1 MASSTDASVDAFLDH
16 LWLEDGV
23 SNATRSA
30 YATDLAVARAL
41 LAEVDLSQ
49 AQGHDLQQLF
59 AKMLEAGKKPAT
71 LARMRTT
78 LKRYFRFLCARG
90 EREDNPVLQ
99 LDSARGRRQTL
110 PRVLSEADVEA
121 LLAAPDTGDILG
133 LRDRAMLEV
142 LYASGLRVSE
152 LVGLPMEGVLLREG
166 VLRVWGKGS
175 KERLVPMGE
184 EAQAALEDY
193 LAHARPA
200 LLNGRI
206 ADAVFVSARGEAL
219 TRQAFWYR
227 IKHYA
232 TLAGISRDISPH
244 TLRHAFATHLL
255 NHGADLRAVQML
267 LGHAD
272 LSTTQIYTHVAKARL
287 AALHAAHHP
296 RG

>member
-1 MASSTDASVDAFLDH
+1 MTSSALIDAFIAR

-23 SNATRSA
+23 SEATRSA
-30 YATDLAVARAL
+30 YATDLAVAAKL
-41 LAEVDLSQ
+41 LAGKNLHEASPE
-49 AQGHDLQQLF
+49 DLQQIF
-59 AKMLEAGKKPAT
+59 AQMLEAGKKPAT

-78 LKRYFRFLCARG
+78 LKRYFRFLQARG
-90 EREDNPVLQ
+90 VCEDNPVLH
-99 LDSARGRRQTL
+99 LDKARHQRKPL
-110 PRVLSEADVEA
+110 PRSLSEADVEA
-121 LLAAPDTGDILG
+121 LLAAPDISDPLG
-133 LRDRAMLEV
+133 VRDRAMLEV

-152 LVGLPMEGVLLREG
+152 LVGLPMDGVLLREG
-166 VLRVWGKGS
+166 VLRIWGKGS

-184 EAQAALEDY
+184 EAQAALEAY
-193 LAHARPA
+193 LRDVRAG
-200 LLNGRI
+200 LLHGRRC
-206 ADAVFVSARGEAL
+206 DAVFVTTRGEGL

-232 TLAGISRDISPH
+232 LLAGISTDISPH

-272 LSTTQIYTHVAKARL
+272 LSTTQIYTHVAQARL

>member
-1 MASSTDASVDAFLDH
+1 MTSSALIDAFIAR

-23 SNATRSA
+23 SEATRSA
-30 YATDLAVARAL
+30 YATDLAVAAKL
-41 LAEVDLSQ
+41 LAGKNLHEASPE
-49 AQGHDLQQLF
+49 DLQQIF
-59 AKMLEAGKKPAT
+59 AQMLESGKKPAT

-78 LKRYFRFLCARG
+78 LKRYFRFLQARG
-90 EREDNPVLQ
+90 VCEDNPVLH
-99 LDSARGRRQTL
+99 LDKARHHRKPL
-110 PRVLSEADVEA
+110 PRSLSEADVEA
-121 LLAAPDTGDILG
+121 LLAAPDISDPLG
-133 LRDRAMLEV
+133 VRDRAMLEV

-152 LVGLPMEGVLLREG
+152 LVGLPMDGVLLREG
-166 VLRVWGKGS
+166 VLRIWGKGS

-184 EAQAALEDY
+184 EAQAALEVY
-193 LAHARPA
+193 LRDVRAG
-200 LLNGRI
+200 LLHGRRC
-206 ADAVFVSARGEAL
+206 DAVFVTTRGEGL

-232 TLAGISRDISPH
+232 LLAGISTDISPH

-272 LSTTQIYTHVAKARL
+272 LSTTQIYTHVAQARL

>member
-1 MASSTDASVDAFLDH
+1 MTSSALIDAFIAR

-23 SNATRSA
+23 SEATRSA
-30 YATDLAVARAL
+30 YATDLAVAAKL
-41 LAEVDLSQ
+41 LAGKNLHEASPE
-49 AQGHDLQQLF
+49 DLQQIF
-59 AKMLEAGKKPAT
+59 AQMLEAGKKPAT

-78 LKRYFRFLCARG
+78 LKRYFRFLQARG
-90 EREDNPVLQ
+90 VCEDNPVLH
-99 LDSARGRRQTL
+99 LDKARHQRKPL
-110 PRVLSEADVEA
+110 PRSLSEADVEA
-121 LLAAPDTGDILG
+121 LLTAPDISDPLG
-133 LRDRAMLEV
+133 VRDRAMLEV

-152 LVGLPMEGVLLREG
+152 LVGLPMDGVLLREG
-166 VLRVWGKGS
+166 VLRIWGKGG

-184 EAQAALEDY
+184 EAQAALEAY
-193 LAHARPA
+193 LRDVRAG
-200 LLNGRI
+200 LLHGRRC
-206 ADAVFVSARGEAL
+206 DAVFVTTRGEGL

-232 TLAGISRDISPH
+232 LLAGISTDISPY

-272 LSTTQIYTHVAKARL
+272 LSTTQIYTHVAQARL

>member
-1 MASSTDASVDAFLDH
+1 MTSSALIDAFIAR

-23 SNATRSA
+23 SEATRSA
-30 YATDLAVARAL
+30 YATDLAVAAKL
-41 LAEVDLSQ
+41 LAGKNLHEASPE
-49 AQGHDLQQLF
+49 DLQQIF
-59 AKMLEAGKKPAT
+59 AQMLETGKKPAT

-78 LKRYFRFLCARG
+78 LKRYFRFLQARG
-90 EREDNPVLQ
+90 VCEDNPVLH
-99 LDSARGRRQTL
+99 LDKARHQRKPL
-110 PRVLSEADVEA
+110 PRSLSEADVEA
-121 LLAAPDTGDILG
+121 LLAAPDISDPLG
-133 LRDRAMLEV
+133 VRDRAMLEV

-152 LVGLPMEGVLLREG
+152 LVGLPMDGVLLREG
-166 VLRVWGKGS
+166 VLRIWGKGS

-184 EAQAALEDY
+184 EAQAALEAY
-193 LAHARPA
+193 LRDVRAG
-200 LLNGRI
+200 LLHGRRC
-206 ADAVFVSARGEAL
+206 DAVFVTTRGEGL

-232 TLAGISRDISPH
+232 LLAGISTDISPH

-272 LSTTQIYTHVAKARL
+272 LSTTQIYTHVAQARL

>member
-1 MASSTDASVDAFLDH
+1 MTSSALIDAFIAR

-23 SNATRSA
+23 SEATRSA
-30 YATDLAVARAL
+30 YATDLAVAVKL
-41 LAEVDLSQ
+41 LAGKNLHEASPE
-49 AQGHDLQQLF
+49 DLQQIF
-59 AKMLEAGKKPAT
+59 AQMLEAGKKPAT

-78 LKRYFRFLCARG
+78 LKRYFRFLQARG
-90 EREDNPVLQ
+90 VCEDNPVLH
-99 LDSARGRRQTL
+99 LDKARHQRKPL
-110 PRVLSEADVEA
+110 PRSLSEADVEA
-121 LLAAPDTGDILG
+121 LLAAPDISDPLG
-133 LRDRAMLEV
+133 VRDRAMLEV

-152 LVGLPMEGVLLREG
+152 LVGLPMDGVLLREG
-166 VLRVWGKGS
+166 VLRIWGKGS

-184 EAQAALEDY
+184 EAQAALEAY
-193 LAHARPA
+193 LRDVRAG
-200 LLNGRI
+200 LLHGRRC
-206 ADAVFVSARGEAL
+206 DAVFVTTRGEGL

-232 TLAGISRDISPH
+232 LLAGISTDISPH

-272 LSTTQIYTHVAKARL
+272 LSTTQIYTHVAQARL